1 LINLEINKSFITKEK
16 MGALFL
22 DIKAAYDN
30 WVDSS
35 IFDIINKLKIP
46 IGYKKFIKNLLSFR
60 YIDIYESGNFQLPER
75 FIKASRKALKPSIV

>member
-1 LINLEINKSFITKEK
+1 

-30 WVDSS
+30 VDSS

-60 YIDIYESGNFQLPER
+60 YIHIYESGNFQLPER
-75 FIKASRKALKPSIV
+75 FIKASCKARS